1 MRISDWSSDV
11 CSSDLPIIPEGDTT
25 IEAEDEVF
33 FVSAAPHAPKI
44 IAELRRLDRPVRRVM
59 LAGGGNIG
67 FRLAKALE
75 DSRIQVKLI
84 ERSRE
89 RAGYLAEHL
98 RTAVEIGRAS
108 CRERV
113 GQSG

>member
-84 ERSRE
+84 EPSRE
-89 RAGYLAEHL
+89 RAGYLEH
-98 RTAVEIGRAS
+98 GRES
-108 CRERV
+108 RRERV
-113 GQSG
+113 VQFV